1 MDTVNNKFFC
11 FYPFRSVDVTA
22 DSTIMPCCTFDIDAN
37 SGCGTRPKVDSNNS
51 LSDIFNDSH
60 YMKTLRKKMLNNE
73 EVAGCWRC
81 YKKDQQ
87 DVRSLRTK
95 SANYLTQTTEISLEY
110 LEIESGRFCNL
121 KCRSCSPWVSSGF
134 HNEIK
139 SSLDMQKHWKLEP
152 DDTLLDPR
160 NQLNKAIQHIS
171 KEQSAELKKL
181 KVTGGEP
188 MLSEYFLNYVQNL
201 SEWGFSKNIHLE
213 VFTNSSFLPKQKF
226 LDALKTFKIVEL
238 VMSIDA
244 IGDEK
249 CSFLRSG
256 TDWQTMEKVVKYWHS
271 FSQQNKNVELGVS
284 TTLSIF
290 NVLYLKELV
299 DWIQQNINVTFPSIS
314 YVNSPKYMSISSL
327 SIVVRRDIAKALKD
341 AWDID
346 TIKNARVKQMVTDV
360 IHFVENNPYK
370 HTEKAKIMEVNKMFD
385 TVRNENWKIIFPE
398 LYTLFC
404 KHLIPYK

>member
-1 MDTVNNKFFC
+1 MDTVDNKFFC
-11 FYPFRSVDVTA
+11 FYPFRSVDVMA
-22 DSTIMPCCTFDIDAN
+22 DSTITPCCTFDTDAD
-37 SGCGTRPKVDSNNS
+37 SGCGPRPKVDANNS
-51 LSDIFNDSH
+51 LNDIFNDSH
-60 YMKTLRKKMLNNE
+60 YMKTFRKKMLNNE
-73 EVAGCWRC
+73 KVAGCWRC

-95 SANYLTQTTEISLEY
+95 SANYLTQTTEVSLEY

-139 SSLDMQKHWKLEP
+139 SSLDMQEHWKLEP

-226 LDALKTFKIVEL
+226 LDALKTFKTVEL

-271 FSQQNKNVELGVS
+271 FSQQNKNIELGVS

-299 DWIQQNINVTFPSIS
+299 DWIQQNINVNFPSIS

-327 SIVVRRDIAKALKD
+327 SVVVRRDIAKALKD
-341 AWDID
+341 AWDVD

>member
-1 MDTVNNKFFC
+1 MDTVDNKFFC
-11 FYPFRSVDVTA
+11 FYPFRSVDVMA
-22 DSTIMPCCTFDIDAN
+22 DSTITPCCTFDTDVD
-37 SGCGTRPKVDSNNS
+37 SGCGPRPKVDADNS
-51 LSDIFNDSH
+51 LNDIFNDSH
-60 YMKTLRKKMLNNE
+60 YMKTFRQKMLNNE
-73 EVAGCWRC
+73 KVAGSWRC

-139 SSLDMQKHWKLEP
+139 SSLDMQEHWKLEP
-152 DDTLLDPR
+152 NDTLLDPR

-171 KEQSAELKKL
+171 KEQSAEIKKL

-188 MLSEYFLNYVQNL
+188 MLSEYFLNYIQNL
-201 SEWGFSKNIHLE
+201 SEWGFSKNIYLE

-226 LDALKTFKIVEL
+226 LDALKTFKKVEL

-244 IGDEK
+244 IGEK

-271 FSQQNKNVELGVS
+271 FSQQNKNIELGVS
-284 TTLSIF
+284 TTLSIY

-299 DWIQQNINVTFPSIS
+299 DWIQQNINVNFPSIS
-314 YVNSPKYMSISSL
+314 YVNSPKYMSISTL
-327 SIVVRRDIAKALKD
+327 STVIRKDIIKVLKND
-341 AWDID
+341 WNVD
-346 TIKNARVKQMVTDV
+346 TIKNARVKQMVNDV

-370 HTEKAKIMEVNKMFD
+370 HTEKVKLLEVTKMFD
-385 TVRNENWKIIFPE
+385 TVRNENWKLTFPK
-398 LYTLFC
+398 LYTLFS